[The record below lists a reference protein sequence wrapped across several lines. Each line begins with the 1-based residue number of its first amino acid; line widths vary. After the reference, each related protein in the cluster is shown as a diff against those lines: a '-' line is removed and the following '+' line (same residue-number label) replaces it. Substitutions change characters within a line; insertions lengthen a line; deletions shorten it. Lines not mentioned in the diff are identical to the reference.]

1 MRIQNE
7 EQLLSIE
14 VRKRIIDEILAPEN
28 QGRKDRAYRRYR
40 IFKDMTKEFVIS
52 ELEKQFAPKTVD
64 EMSFSISNISLV
76 RKIVEKLS
84 RVYSGG
90 TSREI
95 VGDET
100 QTEQLEQLADELC
113 INQSMKKANRLLKL
127 HKNILVMPKP
137 CPSVAQDG
145 SKSYDLKIDVL
156 SPYLYDI
163 VEDYYDRE
171 KPLAVILS
179 NYNRSDAVRYA
190 PNPGRRDRLGAV
202 PGTVGGYSDNEDSS
216 IADDPKDAEN
226 QPKDSYVF
234 WSSRYHF
241 TCNKSGVI
249 ISGPEITNPINL
261 LPAVSIST
269 EQDGQYW
276 AQGGDDLIDASV
288 LVNSMITHLNYIGVL
303 QGYGQFY
310 MTGKSLPAN
319 IIVGPNKVIKLEYE
333 EGEPKPEL
341 GYAQANPMLSELM
354 KAVEMHVALTLTT
367 NNLTTS
373 GVSMQLSGS
382 NSFASGI
389 AMMIDKSESMEDVKD
404 QEQIFQDAE
413 YDIWER
419 IGAWMDV
426 YGSKKLLDP
435 SLQEIAFPKDLD
447 LLTVK
452 FHGQQPI
459 MSEAE
464 KLDNLKKRKDL
475 GISTMSDLMLIDNP
489 DLSKDEAQAKLTEIG
504 KERMLRAAASVV
516 QTGPKEV
523 PNGETSMANEGQTGV
538 KEEAETKEKVIQ

>member
-7 EQLLSIE
+7 EELLNRD
-14 VRKRIIDEILAPEN
+14 VRKRIIDEIIAPEN
-28 QGRKDRAYRRYR
+28 QARKDKAYKRYR

-52 ELEKQFAPKTVD
+52 ELMKQFSKKTVD

-76 RKIVEKLS
+76 RKIVDKLS

-90 TSREI
+90 VAREI
-95 VGDET
+95 PGSEEET
-100 QTEQLEQLADELC
+100 KSLEAIADEIC

-137 CPSVAQDG
+137 CPETYQDG
-145 SKSYDLKIDVL
+145 SKSYDIKLDVL
-156 SPYLYDI
+156 SPYLYDV

-179 NYNRSDAVRYA
+179 NYKREDALNYA
-190 PNPGRRDRLGAV
+190 PDPGRRDRFGQV
-202 PGTVGGYSDNEDSS
+202 PGASGSYTNNQDDS
-216 IADDPKDAEN
+216 IADDPRDAQD

-241 TCNKSGVI
+241 TCNKSGII
-249 ISGPEITNPINL
+249 ISGPDIVNPINV
-261 LPAVSIST
+261 LPAVSISS

-276 AQGGDDLIDASV
+276 SQGGDDLIDAAV

-319 IIVGPNKVIKLEYE
+319 VIVGPNKVIKLEYE

-382 NSFASGI
+382 GSFASGI

-404 QEQIFQDAE
+404 QEQIFKDAE

-419 IGAWMDV
+419 IGLWMDV
-426 YGSKKLLDP
+426 YGSKKLLEP
-435 SLQEIAFPKDLD
+435 SLQEIPFPQDID
-447 LLTVK
+447 SMSVK
-452 FHGQQPI
+452 FHGMQPI

-475 GISTMSDLMLIDNP
+475 GISTMTDLLLIDNQS
-489 DLSKDEAQAKLTEIG
+489 LTKDQAKDKLIEI
-504 KERMLRAAASVV
+504 
-516 QTGPKEV
+516 
-523 PNGETSMANEGQTGV
+523 ANERASKATSTVIRPSAGV
-538 KEEAETKEKVIQ
+538 TDQVMNDIMSQQEPPDSVTQ